1 MPWGFTRLM
10 IQYGVLMLD
19 RRRRI
24 VLPLVLALALSACAG
39 RGGIPREPFPDV
51 PVPASF
57 IPYSDQW
64 VRIRSDQTDVA
75 RLIYMSELDVEGA
88 AAAAH
93 DLLVKN
99 GWAILLTNRTRTA
112 DGYKVTVMDF
122 GKEAD
127 TIRLTT
133 REGVNATHVEF
144 SVARITRR

>member
-1 MPWGFTRLM
+1 M

-19 RRRRI
+19 RRRI
-24 VLPLVLALALSACAG
+24 VLALVLALALSACAG

-64 VRIRSDQTDVA
+64 VRIRSNQADVA
-75 RLIYMSELDVEGA
+75 RLIYMSELDVEGSA
-88 AAAAH
+88 TAVRE
-93 DLLVKN
+93 LLAKD
-99 GWAILLTNRTRTA
+99 GWTLVLTNRTRTP
-112 DGYKVTVMDF
+112 DGYKVTIMDF

-133 REGVNATHVEF
+133 REGVNATHVEL
-144 SVARITRR
+144 SVARLTRR

>member
-1 MPWGFTRLM
+1 
-10 IQYGVLMLD
+10 MLD
-19 RRRRI
+19 RRCRI
-24 VLPLVLALALSACAG
+24 VLPWALALALTACAG

-64 VRIRSDQTDVA
+64 VRIRSDRADVA

-99 GWAILLTNRTRTA
+99 GWAMLLTNRTRTP
-112 DGYKVTVMDF
+112 DGYKVTIMDF
-122 GKEAD
+122 RKEAD

-133 REGVNATHVEF
+133 REGVNATHVEL
-144 SVARITRR
+144 SVARLTRR